1 MHLVYQDH
9 LVKREGMDSQV
20 PLAYMEPLV
29 KKVLSVK
36 QVHKDLQA
44 KRGEME
50 FQGIKVLPVKKVIR
64 VRLVNLESKVIRGH
78 KLWVQWLLQ
87 LTTIMVDLEIPSLQI
102 NS

>member
-9 LVKREGMDSQV
+9 LVKRVETDSRV
-20 PLAYMEPLV
+20 PLDYMEPRAKKVPLV
-29 KKVLSVK
+29 K
-36 QVHKDLQA
+36 QDLQA
-44 KRGEME
+44 KKE
-50 FQGIKVLPVKKVIR
+50 FLERKVLPAKKVIK
-64 VRLVNLESKVIRGH
+64 VRLVNLESRVIRGH